1 VRRGTLGSKD
11 ILLPEKEDI
20 VHPTIAHQLAK
31 ATQRDRLAE
40 ADEARLAREARGQ
53 GRNGGTSDR
62 RATDAR
68 DRRRVPA
75 LLRFLLG

>member
-1 VRRGTLGSKD
+1 VPRHARKRD

-20 VHPTIAHQLAK
+20 VHPTIVDQLAK
-31 ATQRDRLAE
+31 ATRRDRLAE
-40 ADEARLAREARGQ
+40 GAEARLAREARGQ
-53 GRNGGTSDR
+53 GLNAGTSDR
-62 RATDAR
+62 RAANSG